1 MAYAGPDPCKCFGAH
16 DTTRQFEIIADMVS
30 ASGCGVEMEVASYTR
45 NNLPEP
51 DEDSWVYNFE
61 LYLQAA
67 RNYSDTN
74 VLKVW
79 FHGG

>member
-1 MAYAGPDPCKCFGAH
+1 
-16 DTTRQFEIIADMVS
+16 MVS

-67 RNYSDTN
+67 RNHSDTN